1 MFLPLKDGG
10 VAVQLLVQRKKEG
23 SIRILVLP
31 EVILINDLAEDIML
45 QKSNGELLLLRN
57 HDMLALTLNEV

>member
-31 EVILINDLAEDIML
+31 EVILINDLTEDIVL
-45 QKSNGELLLLRN
+45 QKNNGELLLLRS
-57 HDMLALTLNEV
+57 HDVLALTLNEV